1 MCTNFTNSKKG
12 LTGSPWHMV
21 APLVIGGVVKMGGVT
36 DLGETDLDKS
46 EMIQRKKE
54 VARNEVI

>member
-1 MCTNFTNSKKG
+1 MCTNFTSRKKG
-12 LTGSPWHMV
+12 LTGSPWHMLV
-21 APLVIGGVVKMGGVT
+21 PLVIDGVVELGGVT
-36 DLGETDLDKS
+36 DLGKTDLDKS